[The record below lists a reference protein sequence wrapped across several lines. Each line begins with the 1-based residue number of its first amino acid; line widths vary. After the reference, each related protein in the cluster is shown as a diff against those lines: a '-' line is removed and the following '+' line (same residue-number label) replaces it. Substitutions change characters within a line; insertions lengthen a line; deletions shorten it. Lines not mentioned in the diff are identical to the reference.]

1 MAVRNHSGRIVFV
14 FRGSPEANASNSART
29 MPKLGMRE
37 IRRAQ
42 LIDATLLTI
51 DQTGLAGATLASVA
65 QRASI
70 STGIVSHYFGDKDG
84 LLEAT
89 MRHVLRDLWQATS
102 RRRRAAKA
110 DPRSKLR
117 AVVAA
122 NFDAEQTSGPV
133 MKTWLAFWSES
144 MHKPQLR
151 RLQYVNTRRLNSNLC
166 ADFSKAMPRAAARR
180 AASGL
185 AALIDGLWLRGALSG
200 EPFDTKAAL
209 RVANDYIDLVLASR
223 E

>member
-1 MAVRNHSGRIVFV
+1 
-14 FRGSPEANASNSART
+14 
-29 MPKLGMRE
+29 MRE

-223 E
+223 D

>member
-1 MAVRNHSGRIVFV
+1 
-14 FRGSPEANASNSART
+14 
-29 MPKLGMRE
+29 MRE

-102 RRRRAAKA
+102 RRRRAAKP

-122 NFDAEQTSGPV
+122 NFDAEQTSAAV

-166 ADFSKAMPRAAARR
+166 ADFSKALPRAAARR

-200 EPFDTKAAL
+200 EPFDPRAAL
-209 RVANDYIDLVLASR
+209 RVANEYIDLVLAAR
-223 E
+223 D

>member
-1 MAVRNHSGRIVFV
+1 
-14 FRGSPEANASNSART
+14 

-51 DQTGLAGATLASVA
+51 DHAGLAATTLALVA

-89 MRHVLRDLWQATS
+89 MRHVLRDLWNATS
-102 RRRRAAKA
+102 RRRRAAR
-110 DPRSKLR
+110 DEPRARLR

-122 NFDAEQTSGPV
+122 NFDVAQVSNPV

-144 MHKPQLR
+144 MHKPPLQ
-151 RLQYVNTRRLNSNLC
+151 RLQRVNTRRLYSNLC
-166 ADFSKAMPRAAARR
+166 ADFSKVLPRAAARR

-200 EPFDTKAAL
+200 EPFDTRAAL
-209 RVANDYIDLVLASR
+209 RLANDYIDLVLDTRGRTLA
-223 E
+223 

>member
-1 MAVRNHSGRIVFV
+1 
-14 FRGSPEANASNSART
+14 
-29 MPKLGMRE
+29 MRE

-51 DQTGLAGATLASVA
+51 DQAGLGGATLASVA

-89 MRHVLRDLWQATS
+89 MRHVLRDLWNATS
-102 RRRRAAKA
+102 SRRRAAKS

-122 NFDAEQTSGPV
+122 NFDAAQVSGPV

-144 MHKPQLR
+144 MHRPQLR

-166 ADFSKAMPRAAARR
+166 AEFSKALPRAAARR

-200 EPFDTKAAL
+200 EPFDTKAAMRL
-209 RVANDYIDLVLASR
+209 ANEYIDLVLEAR
-223 E
+223 N

>member
-1 MAVRNHSGRIVFV
+1 
-14 FRGSPEANASNSART
+14 

-51 DQTGLAGATLASVA
+51 DHAGLAATTLALVA

-89 MRHVLRDLWQATS
+89 MRHVLRDLWNATS
-102 RRRRAAKA
+102 RRRRAAR
-110 DPRSKLR
+110 DEPRARLR

-122 NFDAEQTSGPV
+122 NFDVAQVSNPV

-144 MHKPQLR
+144 MHKPP
-151 RLQYVNTRRLNSNLC
+151 LQSLQRVNTRRLYSNLC
-166 ADFSKAMPRAAARR
+166 ADFSKVLPRAAARR

-200 EPFDTKAAL
+200 EPFDTRAAL
-209 RVANDYIDLVLASR
+209 RLANDYIDLVLDTRGRTLA
-223 E
+223 

>member
-1 MAVRNHSGRIVFV
+1 
-14 FRGSPEANASNSART
+14 
-29 MPKLGMRE
+29 MPKVGMRE
-37 IRRAQ
+37 VRRAQ
-42 LIDATLLTI
+42 LIDATLLSI
-51 DQTGLAGATLASVA
+51 DEAGLAGTTLASVA
-65 QRASI
+65 QRARI

-89 MRHVLRDLWQATS
+89 MRHVLRDLWSATS
-102 RRRRAAKA
+102 RRRRAAR
-110 DPRSKLR
+110 DEPRARLR

-122 NFDAEQTSGPV
+122 NFDAAQTSNPV

-151 RLQYVNTRRLNSNLC
+151 RLQHVNTRRLYSNLC
-166 ADFSKAMPRAAARR
+166 ADFSRALPRAAARR

-209 RVANDYIDLVLASR
+209 RLANDYIDLVLDSR
-223 E
+223 GRPLT

>member
-1 MAVRNHSGRIVFV
+1 
-14 FRGSPEANASNSART
+14 

-51 DQTGLAGATLASVA
+51 DEAGLAGTTLATVA

-89 MRHVLRDLWQATS
+89 MRHVLRELWQATS
-102 RRRRAAKA
+102 KRRRAARSG
-110 DPRSKLR
+110 PRGRLR

-122 NFDAEQTSGPV
+122 NFDAVQVSAPV

-144 MHKPQLR
+144 MHKPALR
-151 RLQYVNTRRLNSNLC
+151 RLQYVNTRRLFSNLC
-166 ADFSKAMPRAAARR
+166 VDFAAVLPRAAARR
-180 AASGL
+180 AATGL

-200 EPFDTKAAL
+200 EPLDTKAAL
-209 RVANDYIDLVLASR
+209 RLANDYIDLMLDAHNP
-223 E
+223 

>member
-1 MAVRNHSGRIVFV
+1 
-14 FRGSPEANASNSART
+14 

-51 DQTGLAGATLASVA
+51 DHAGLAGTTLASVA
-65 QRASI
+65 RRASI

-89 MRHVLRDLWQATS
+89 MRHVLRDLWNATS
-102 RRRRAAKA
+102 RRRRVAK
-110 DPRSKLR
+110 DEPRARLR

-122 NFDAEQTSGPV
+122 NFDAAQVSNPV

-151 RLQYVNTRRLNSNLC
+151 RLQNVNTRRLYSNLC
-166 ADFSKAMPRAAARR
+166 ADFSKALPRVAARR

-209 RVANDYIDLVLASR
+209 HLANDYIDLVLDTR
-223 E
+223 GRTLT

>member
-1 MAVRNHSGRIVFV
+1 
-14 FRGSPEANASNSART
+14 

-42 LIDATLLTI
+42 LIDATLHTI
-51 DQTGLAGATLASVA
+51 DQAGLAGATLASVA
-65 QRASI
+65 QRAST

-89 MRHVLRDLWQATS
+89 MRHVLRSLWQGTS
-102 RRRRAAKA
+102 RRRKATKA
-110 DPRSKLR
+110 DPRAKLR

-122 NFDAEQTSGPV
+122 NFDVEQVNGPV

-144 MHKPQLR
+144 MHKPELR
-151 RLQYVNTRRLNSNLC
+151 RLQRVNTRRLHSNLC
-166 ADFSKAMPRAAARR
+166 ADFSRTLTKPAARR

-200 EPFDTKAAL
+200 EPFDTKSAL
-209 RVANDYIDLVLASR
+209 RIAYDYIDRVLDDRA
-223 E
+223 

>member
-1 MAVRNHSGRIVFV
+1 
-14 FRGSPEANASNSART
+14 

-42 LIDATLLTI
+42 LIDATLQAI
-51 DQTGLAGATLASVA
+51 GESGLANTTLALVA
-65 QRASI
+65 RHAQI

-102 RRRRAAKA
+102 RRRQAARDEPRA
-110 DPRSKLR
+110 RLR

-122 NFDAEQTSGPV
+122 NFDIVQVTGPV

-144 MHKPQLR
+144 MHKPSLQ
-151 RLQYVNTRRLNSNLC
+151 RLQRVNTRRLFSNLC
-166 ADFSKAMPRAAARR
+166 ADFALVLPDASARQAAN
-180 AASGL
+180 GL

-200 EPFDTKAAL
+200 QPFDTEAAL
-209 RVANDYIDLVLASR
+209 RVAYDYIDLLLHSAA
-223 E
+223 

>member
-1 MAVRNHSGRIVFV
+1 
-14 FRGSPEANASNSART
+14 

-51 DQTGLAGATLASVA
+51 DHAGLAGAPLPSVA

-89 MRHVLRDLWQATS
+89 MRHVLRDLWNATS
-102 RRRRAAKA
+102 RRRRVAK
-110 DPRSKLR
+110 DEPRARLR

-122 NFDAEQTSGPV
+122 NFDAAQVSNPV

-151 RLQYVNTRRLNSNLC
+151 RVQNVKTPRLYSTLC
-166 ADFSKAMPRAAARR
+166 AGFSKVVPR
-180 AASGL
+180 S
-185 AALIDGLWLRGALSG
+185 
-200 EPFDTKAAL
+200 E
-209 RVANDYIDLVLASR
+209 
-223 E
+223 

>member
-1 MAVRNHSGRIVFV
+1 
-14 FRGSPEANASNSART
+14 

-51 DQTGLAGATLASVA
+51 AHAGLAGTTLASVA
-65 QRASI
+65 PRASI
-70 STGIVSHYFGDKDG
+70 STGIASDYVGDKDG

-89 MRHVLRDLWQATS
+89 MRHVLRDLWNATS
-102 RRRRAAKA
+102 RRRRVAK
-110 DPRSKLR
+110 DEPRARLR

-122 NFDAEQTSGPV
+122 NFDAAQVSNPV

-151 RLQYVNTRRLNSNLC
+151 RLQNVNKPPPNSHLW
-166 ADFSKAMPRAAARR
+166 RA
-180 AASGL
+180 
-185 AALIDGLWLRGALSG
+185 
-200 EPFDTKAAL
+200 F
-209 RVANDYIDLVLASR
+209 Y
-223 E
+223 

>member
-1 MAVRNHSGRIVFV
+1 
-14 FRGSPEANASNSART
+14 

-89 MRHVLRDLWQATS
+89 MRHVLRDLWYQ
-102 RRRRAAKA
+102 
-110 DPRSKLR
+110 PM
-117 AVVAA
+117 
-122 NFDAEQTSGPV
+122 G
-133 MKTWLAFWSES
+133 
-144 MHKPQLR
+144 
-151 RLQYVNTRRLNSNLC
+151 VNEINPPPSQNPAQRHNLC
-166 ADFSKAMPRAAARR
+166 
-180 AASGL
+180 
-185 AALIDGLWLRGALSG
+185 
-200 EPFDTKAAL
+200 
-209 RVANDYIDLVLASR
+209 
-223 E
+223 

>member
-1 MAVRNHSGRIVFV
+1 
-14 FRGSPEANASNSART
+14 

-42 LIDATLLTI
+42 LIDATLQTI
-51 DQTGLAGATLASVA
+51 DEAGLGGATLTSVA
-65 QRASI
+65 QRAST

-89 MRHVLRDLWQATS
+89 MRHVLRNLWQATS
-102 RRRRAAKA
+102 RRRKAAKA
-110 DPRSKLR
+110 EPRAKLR

-122 NFDAEQTSGPV
+122 NFDVEQVNGPA

-144 MHKPQLR
+144 MHKPELR
-151 RLQYVNTRRLNSNLC
+151 RLQRVNTRRLYSNLC
-166 ADFSKAMPRAAARR
+166 ADFSRALTKPAARR

-185 AALIDGLWLRGALSG
+185 AALIDGLWLRGALAG
-200 EPFDTKAAL
+200 EPFDTKSAL
-209 RVANDYIDLVLASR
+209 RLAYDYIDLVLEAR
-223 E
+223 G

>member
-1 MAVRNHSGRIVFV
+1 MKRVFTLQQT
-14 FRGSPEANASNSART
+14 RLIT
-29 MPKLGMRE
+29 IMPKLGMRE
-37 IRRAQ
+37 VRRAQ

-51 DQTGLAGATLASVA
+51 DQVGLGGATLASVA
-65 QRASI
+65 QRAST

-89 MRHVLRDLWQATS
+89 MRHVLRDLWLATA
-102 RRRRAAKA
+102 RRRKGAKA

-122 NFDAEQTSGPV
+122 NFEVGQVNGPV

-144 MHKPQLR
+144 MHKPELR
-151 RLQYVNTRRLNSNLC
+151 RLQYVNTRRLFSNLC
-166 ADFSKAMPRAAARR
+166 ADFARELNRPAARR

-209 RVANDYIDLVLASR
+209 RLAYDYIDLMLEPRA
-223 E
+223 